1 VRDEAVSFLRAWL
14 PAGARETYRRM
25 IAADPEGWWRDPHF
39 AGGIIPRHA
48 LRGNGLDERALGVAD
63 LDRIWPELLRLAVID
78 P

>member
-1 VRDEAVSFLRAWL
+1 
-14 PAGARETYRRM
+14 M

-63 LDRIWPELLRLAVID
+63 LDRIWPELLRLAVLD